1 MALFNIMEEFVEE
14 AMDELIKKSDCCS
27 CYKCRE
33 DIKCIALN
41 SLPAKYVST
50 RKGELFSKLSQT
62 AKLQHTID
70 VNLACINAIELV
82 KTQPHHD
89 EE

>member
-1 MALFNIMEEFVEE
+1 MALFNIMEGFVEE
-14 AMDELIKKSDCCS
+14 AMDTLIKESGCCN

-50 RKGELFSKLSQT
+50 SKGELFSKLEQS

-70 VNLACINAIELV
+70 VNLACMKAIKLV
-82 KTQPHHD
+82 QNQPHHD
-89 EE
+89 DE

>member
-1 MALFNIMEEFVEE
+1 MALFNMMEEFVEE
-14 AMDELIKKSDCCS
+14 AMDSLIEESGCCN

-50 RKGELFSKLSQT
+50 RKGELFSKLAQT
-62 AKLQHTID
+62 ARLQHTID

-82 KTQPHHD
+82 KNNPHHD
-89 EE
+89 KE

>member
-1 MALFNIMEEFVEE
+1 MALFNIMEGFVEE
-14 AMDELIKKSDCCS
+14 ALDALIKESGCCN

-50 RKGELFSKLSQT
+50 RKGELYSKLEQT
-62 AKLQHTID
+62 ALQYTID
-70 VNLACINAIELV
+70 VNLACMDAIKLV
-82 KTQPHHD
+82 KNQPHH
-89 EE
+89 EEE

>member
-1 MALFNIMEEFVEE
+1 MALFNIMEEFVDG
-14 AMDELIKKSDCCS
+14 AMDSLIKESGCCS

-41 SLPAKYVST
+41 SLPVKYVST
-50 RKGELFSKLSQT
+50 RKGELFSKLEQT
-62 AKLQHTID
+62 ALQYTID
-70 VNLACINAIELV
+70 VNLACMDAIKLV
-82 KTQPHHD
+82 KNQPHHD